1 MFINSVPILLEILF
15 KYKRVFQIFQQYF
28 GHSHTHTHI
37 YIYIYIYI
45 YTYIRSQ
52 SKTLKEKIRKH
63 AFNRKCVYIKYS
75 FYKISHF
82 KTGSSDK
89 KTVLEWHQKTRIATK
104 KQKSRPHHHYRR
116 HGHHFQNILN
126 AAPAYIRCTC
136 NNMQQPPTL
145 TTTATTTR
153 EKFLNWQKKK
163 QNLKRKTQKLFAI
176 DTQCF
181 KMQRQ

>member
-1 MFINSVPILLEILF
+1 M
-15 KYKRVFQIFQQYF
+15 
-28 GHSHTHTHI
+28 HS
-37 YIYIYIYI
+37 
-45 YTYIRSQ
+45 
-52 SKTLKEKIRKH
+52 
-63 AFNRKCVYIKYS
+63 
-75 FYKISHF
+75 
-82 KTGSSDK
+82 TGSAFILNTVFTRFRISKLDHQIK

-153 EKFLNWQKKK
+153 EKFLN
-163 QNLKRKTQKLFAI
+163 
-176 DTQCF
+176 
-181 KMQRQ
+181 